1 VISKKG
7 SVLINEKRFPS
18 QESLMRNP
26 ILLGVCVWVFVATGL
41 LSCQSLGPDLSGVRE
56 NLQPQYL
63 LSHLINRQSGIH
75 TVKSFLKASINK
87 DGESKTLKQAL
98 IVDEK
103 QSVRLDVLGL
113 FGNTLG
119 VLIHKNNK
127 TSIYDL
133 KNSRVFLGAE
143 AQDVMKEIIGSRF
156 EMQELVLILL
166 GRVPGLETMIARE
179 TYLSKDKTHYFLST
193 LDQKS
198 GEIAEIE
205 IDSSTL
211 LPRHLLRKK
220 GNAVLYE
227 LNWREYEK
235 RSGQYFP
242 LNIILNRPLQKE
254 EVSLRFDD
262 PLLNEELALGVFD
275 TFVVPSTESKKD
287 S

>member
-1 VISKKG
+1 
-7 SVLINEKRFPS
+7 
-18 QESLMRNP
+18 MRNP
-26 ILLGVCVWVFVATGL
+26 ILWGACLWVLVATGL

-75 TVKSFLKASINK
+75 SVKSFLKASVNRVGENK
-87 DGESKTLKQAL
+87 ILKQAM

-103 QSVRLDVLGL
+103 QSVRLDIMGL

-119 VLIHKNNK
+119 VLIHKNNE

-133 KNSRVFLGAE
+133 KNSRVFSGVE
-143 AQDVMKEIIGSRF
+143 AHDVMKEIIGSRF
-156 EMQELVLILL
+156 EMQELILILL
-166 GRVPGLETMIARE
+166 GRAPGLETMTAEE
-179 TYLSKDKTHYFLST
+179 TYLSEDKTHYFLST

-198 GEIAEIE
+198 GETAEIE

-211 LPRHLLRKK
+211 LPRHLSRKK
-220 GNAVLYE
+220 GKAILYE
-227 LNWREYEK
+227 LTWQDYEK

-242 LNIILNRPLQKE
+242 LNITLNRPLQKE
-254 EVSLRFDD
+254 EVSLKFDD
-262 PLLNEELALGVFD
+262 PLLNEELALGDFD
-275 TFVVPSTESKKD
+275 MFVVPSSESKQD